1 MSDMD
6 DADAAD
12 AGEPG
17 VELGRDP
24 PFELGGLRAPGERP
38 GGMQRWPGWP
48 GGGMPGWRGP
58 PGWDGIGIERGG
70 EGAAGPPTPTP
81 PPGG

>member
-1 MSDMD
+1 MD
-6 DADAAD
+6 DDDAAD

-24 PFELGGLRAPGERP
+24 PFELGGLRAPGEGPP
-38 GGMQRWPGWP
+38 GGIPRWPGWP
-48 GGGMPGWRGP
+48 EGGMPGWRGP

-70 EGAAGPPTPTP
+70 EGAAAPPP